1 MAMEIIVKP
10 GGIANCI
17 YSDDLPLAGMGNLT
31 ITRAS
36 HVEPTVDGKW
46 MADLSP
52 VDGPTLGP
60 FEQRSEALAAEVEWL
75 RANWLKDPSIP

>member
-10 GGIANCI
+10 GGITNCI
-17 YSDDLPLAGMGNLT
+17 YSDGLPLAAIGKLT

-36 HVEPTVDGKW
+36 HVEPREDGQW

-52 VDGPTLGP
+52 VNGPTLGP
-60 FEQRSEALAAEVEWL
+60 FERRRDALAAEVEWL
-75 RANWLKDPSIP
+75 RTNWLNQYPT